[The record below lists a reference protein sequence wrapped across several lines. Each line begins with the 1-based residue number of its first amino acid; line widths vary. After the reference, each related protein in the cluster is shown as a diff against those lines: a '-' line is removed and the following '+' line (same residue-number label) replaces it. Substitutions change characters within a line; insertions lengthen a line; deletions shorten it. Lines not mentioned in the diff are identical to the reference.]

1 MPDDFGSSN
10 QSDALVSHLEA
21 VCEQRHISLPGENL
35 PVQNQKLSAD
45 IFVHWTRMGGSMDFF
60 VEHLRDSILNEG
72 ENKDKPEAWMKT
84 ETIKR
89 TEKLLEIQILSQL
102 HEKHKLKL
110 SKQGDYLSDPYD
122 YFFLHKNTR
131 KVIESDE
138 RYRDDLPNVEKAKD
152 SARKMIEHELKR
164 FRSCVLNSAV
174 C

>member
-10 QSDALVSHLEA
+10 QSDALVSQLEA

-45 IFVHWTRMGGSMDFF
+45 IFMHWTRMGGSMDFF

-102 HEKHKLKL
+102 LENLFKA
-110 SKQGDYLSDPYD
+110 
-122 YFFLHKNTR
+122 
-131 KVIESDE
+131 ES
-138 RYRDDLPNVEKAKD
+138 AQ
-152 SARKMIEHELKR
+152 
-164 FRSCVLNSAV
+164 V
-174 C
+174 CYQLLA